1 MRITIGCRRMLLAAA
16 AMLFALVPSAPL
28 AHAQGEGSG
37 GSPEAPAAGLP
48 LSQDAGLERFRAGDY
63 ASAMTVWNEAL
74 EAAEPGPERGRLA
87 YNLGNASYRRN
98 RFLEAVGW
106 YMVGLRYLP
115 RDGDLFANLELS
127 RAEAG
132 LPPADGGSLKDMAGR
147 ILGKFTAGESRLLA
161 LGGVL
166 LLALILA
173 GEALRGSS
181 GWRSASWWMLLALP
195 LFFAPWVR
203 HALSPPDAHLV
214 LQSGAGGRSEPRTDA
229 ATLERLE
236 AGQILEVF
244 DSMPGWS
251 RVRLDGGQELW
262 VQESALFQLER

>member
-1 MRITIGCRRMLLAAA
+1 MRITIGLCRMLLA
-16 AMLFALVPSAPL
+16 MSALLVALAPMGL
-28 AHAQGEGSG
+28 AQG
-37 GSPEAPAAGLP
+37 GSPEAPVAELP
-48 LSQDAGLERFRAGDY
+48 QASDAGLERFRAGDY

-132 LPPADGGSLKDMAGR
+132 LPPADGGSLKDMMGR
-147 ILGKFTAGESRLLA
+147 ILGKFTEGESRLLA
-161 LGGVL
+161 LAGVL
-166 LLALILA
+166 LLALVLA
-173 GEALRGSS
+173 GEALRGGS
-181 GWRSASWWMLLALP
+181 GWRSASWWMALALP

-203 HALSPPDAHLV
+203 HALAPPDAHLV

-236 AGQILEVF
+236 AGQVLEVF

-262 VQESALFQLER
+262 VQESALFQLDR